1 MMKTLKSEMLRKKIA
16 AIIVG
21 IMLISVFANYWT
33 MVVVAAP
40 VTPFAVKIPS
50 GISGDN
56 INAVLTNT
64 VDSSDTRTVK
74 ISGGSA
80 TFTDFV
86 DNANTY
92 SLSITGMIG
101 YKDYAL
107 STMPL
112 ENGEYTVLQGDLE
125 ALPKYTISG
134 TLVDENNNSYKST
147 ASVSYTGYQTGTVP
161 LKDGYFSFEIYGG
174 KDYAMSISAADV
186 QYGEIDLGTVN
197 VTADRN
203 FGEQKLAI
211 QSFLI
216 QTTTGANG
224 SISPENESVLYN
236 QDQTISITA
245 NANYRIASLTV
256 DGGTVT
262 GAVGLTT
269 YLQHF
274 NDVTDEHSVSAT
286 FASNTGDDNY
296 ATYTVTLPDGLN
308 YENAQ
313 VTMKDKNNALIAR
326 TQSVT
331 NDNEVVFYDFVDPDE
346 TYTITIAGVFGYKD
360 YSINSVYPEYSNEIS
375 ININQFVQLKTFTV
389 SGTLCNESWSP
400 YSGTAQVAFEG
411 YTSGTQTLNNGYF
424 SFTVYEGQNYK
435 ITFAA
440 SDNKYEKI
448 IYENQKFTSNYNY
461 GYFRLT
467 VKTFA
472 ITTFSGANGMVVATP
487 GTVNYNGT
495 SAVAITANDYYQIA
509 KLTVDGVVI
518 SEAAGEKEYTKTFN
532 NIQSAHT
539 VSATFVLEQHK
550 ITVVVGE
557 NGAVTWDPDN
567 IFSKESGY
575 VVVNAGTDPSFT
587 AIANENWH
595 IVEITDTKDNV
606 TTTVDITP
614 AWNAPKQYTHSLY
627 DLDKDHTIVVNF
639 EIDQC
644 KVKITTNTMNT
655 SGIVESSDEET
666 KTCDYGTTYTVSSQ
680 PSIGCYFSAA
690 TIQYFGQA
698 AEPLLLNDTGESYE
712 ATFPVDKDVEIVI
725 VYQEGEPLPGAATQ
739 YFDLLK
745 DDTYLIRMETVNGIP
760 TYVFRDGG
768 WVIIAPKSPYVRIAI
783 NNTRAGNII
792 FNESTNIFSSMMV
805 TEQEHMPNQ
814 HATWYSI
821 PLYPIQIIIDKDS
834 PVVSDITTPQ
844 WSASA
849 SVISGTVSDTEP
861 SSGLSSVVWSTSPL
875 DEVSV
880 LSETVNKVNISST
893 GGYSF
898 TITGEQNQT
907 YYVYAIDAA
916 DNVSAQKTVQVRIDQ
931 TPPTITVFSISG
943 TQDPQNIKIFPFG
956 TYSNQPVVLKITGSD
971 SGVVSAGMKTITL
984 YIDGVPFGAPATVIS
999 GEASFNIPSGII
1011 PELSSSSMLISA
1023 VATDN
1028 VGNTTAIPVSPLDIS
1043 GSLPSDQLTLE
1054 NIKPSAVIEPSASEY
1069 TDVSGKV
1076 WYSDNA
1082 TLTIN
1087 VADTNSGIHS
1097 VTITVNGN
1105 EIDTDQNGKDINTNY
1120 GTLTLSDVYSVV
1132 TDPALRDPD
1141 DGSFTIVVTV
1151 EDNAGNIFETEKV
1164 IYQDNGVPYVEG
1176 FYFTPAEK
1184 DGLDGAVASVEATE
1198 YGYFFSED
1206 TTVTVYTGDSQPS
1219 CGIQSITYFTVD
1231 VNGGKSAESSMTTID
1246 DAITFE
1252 IPANFKGKIFAKA
1265 TDNVGNTPEAFA
1277 SPSGTIVEP
1286 PDKHLEEAHITF
1298 DRAQT
1303 TLRDVNG
1310 LDLYSG
1316 DTDVLLTVNDAYSGL
1331 YKVEWS
1337 VIAPYDTGNNQSGVI
1352 EIDNEA
1358 SFAGNGEASGW
1369 TITKTDEN
1377 LATQMSKTLKIN
1389 NNSNAI
1395 LIQVRI
1401 TDRAGNVSEETI
1413 SFSIDKT
1420 VPTIQVAYDNNSP
1433 DGQFSSYYSSDRT
1446 ATIIVTERNFSPE
1459 NVAIVISST
1468 GKGIPAV
1475 SSWTTSSNLSNPDL
1489 TTHTATIRYEEDGEY
1504 AFDISFKD
1512 LAGNLANAFPRQ
1524 TFTIDKT
1531 PPTVAVSYD
1540 NNEVLNGNY
1549 YKAWRTATITIVD
1562 RNFEAGRIKI
1572 DGVATD
1578 GGATQSFPATSGWS
1592 SYGDTHTATIH
1603 FSSDATYRFAITGQD
1618 RAGNSMSEFKQG
1630 SFVVDTKAPLISI
1643 AGVENRSANN
1653 GVVMPIIS
1661 FSDINYDSQNVTIL
1675 LSGSNVGSVTPN
1687 GDMSEQSN
1695 GEVFTFEDFDYQKDV
1710 DDIYTLE
1717 ISVVDFAGNT
1727 SSQEIVFS
1735 VNRFGSVYTFADTLK
1750 SIKGIYV
1757 RDEMDVTLTET
1768 NVDTLIQETRK
1779 LKITINGVPKD
1790 LVEDIDYTVQFSG
1803 GDGEWSQYTYTIN
1816 KDLFAGDGLYSV
1828 MLYSVDRAGNI
1839 NENINE
1845 VKEAEISFGIDKTLP
1860 VIVSVDLESDKQYP
1874 VEVKSASFSIKD
1886 NLELKS
1892 VSVYLNGQKIEPL
1905 LDGENYTFAIPS
1917 SNTTQSVK
1925 VIAIDAAGNEH
1936 VIEINNIL
1944 VTTNLFYRWYNNTT
1958 LFVGSLLG
1966 TGVLA
1971 VGTVLL
1977 IIFFRRKR
1985 GGVR

>member
-1 MMKTLKSEMLRKKIA
+1 MKTLKSEMLRKRIA

-40 VTPFAVKIPS
+40 VTPFTVKIPS
-50 GISGDN
+50 GIRGSSID
-56 INAVLTNT
+56 AVLTNT
-64 VDSSDTRTVK
+64 VDSSDKRTVRMT
-74 ISGGSA
+74 GGSA

-86 DNANTY
+86 DDANSY

-101 YKDYAL
+101 YEDYAL

-112 ENGEYTVLQGDLE
+112 ENGEYTVLQGDLG
-125 ALPKYTISG
+125 ALPQYTVSG
-134 TLVDENNNSYKST
+134 TLVDEKGNPYTTN
-147 ASVSYTGYQTGTVP
+147 AIVSYTGYDTGSAS
-161 LKDGYFSFEIYGG
+161 LKNGYFTFDIYGG
-174 KDYAMSISAADV
+174 QDYTMSISAADV

-211 QSFLI
+211 RSFLI

-224 SISPENESVLYN
+224 SISPENGSVLYN
-236 QDQTISITA
+236 QDQTVSITA

-256 DGGTVT
+256 DGVTVT
-262 GAVGLTT
+262 GAVGLST
-269 YLQHF
+269 YLRSF
-274 NDVTDEHSVSAT
+274 NDVKDMHSVSAT
-286 FASNTGDDNY
+286 FAPNTGADNHE
-296 ATYTVTLPDGLN
+296 TYTVTLPDGLD

-313 VTMKDKNNALIAR
+313 VTMKDSSNALIAR

-331 NDNEVVFYDFVDPDE
+331 NDNEVVFYDFADSNKN
-346 TYTITIAGVFGYKD
+346 YTITISGVPGYKD
-360 YSINSVYPEYSNEIS
+360 YTTNQFKPVSNEFSINL
-375 ININQFVQLKTFTV
+375 NQFVARQTYTV
-389 SGTLCNESWSP
+389 SGRLCYDYWNP
-400 YSGTAQVAFEG
+400 LSGKAQVELGGA
-411 YTSGTQTLNNGYF
+411 TSEIQIFGNGYF

-435 ITFAA
+435 ITFTS
-440 SDNKYEKI
+440 SDNKYEKK
-448 IYENQKFTSNYNY
+448 IYENQQFTANHNY
-461 GYFRLT
+461 GDVQL
-467 VKTFA
+467 KIKSFA
-472 ITTFSGANGMVVATP
+472 ITTFSGANGTVVATP
-487 GTVNYNGT
+487 GTVNYSGT
-495 SAVAITANDYYQIA
+495 SEVAITANQYYQIA
-509 KLTVDGVVI
+509 KLIVDGVVI
-518 SEAAGEKEYTKTFN
+518 SEAAGQKAYTKTFN
-532 NIQSAHT
+532 NMQSTHT
-539 VSATFVLEQHK
+539 VSATFVPEQHK
-550 ITVVVGE
+550 ITVEVGA

-567 IFSKESGY
+567 IFSKTAGY
-575 VVVNAGTDPSFT
+575 AIVNAGANPSFK

-595 IVEITDTKDNV
+595 IVSITDTKDNV
-606 TTTVDITP
+606 TTNVDITP
-614 AWNAPKQYTHSLY
+614 AWNAPKEYTHSLMN
-627 DLDKDHTIVVNF
+627 LDKDHTIVVNF

-644 KVKITTNTMNT
+644 SVEIKTEWWSS
-655 SGIVESSDEET
+655 SGDKKSEDIDTDS
-666 KTCDYGTTYTVSSQ
+666 CAYGTEYAVISQ
-680 PSIGCYFSAA
+680 PDEGYYFNQATFQFDGEAA
-690 TIQYFGQA
+690 QPF
-698 AEPLLLNDTGESYE
+698 LLEDTGDSYGK
-712 ATFPVDKDVEIVI
+712 TFSVQKNLKIVI
-725 VYQEGEPLPGAATQ
+725 AYKEGEPLPGAATQ
-739 YFDLLK
+739 YFELLK
-745 DDTYLIRMETVNGIP
+745 DNKYLIRTDTINGMP
-760 TYVFRDGG
+760 VYVFRKEG
-768 WVIIAPKSPYVRIAI
+768 WVVIAPKSPYVRIAI
-783 NNTRAGNII
+783 NQTRAGNII
-792 FNESTNIFSSMMV
+792 FNESTNIFSTMMV
-805 TEQEHMPNQ
+805 TEQEYTPGQ

-834 PVVSDITTPQ
+834 PVVADIATPP
-844 WSASA
+844 WSASETI
-849 SVISGTVSDTEP
+849 ISGTVSDTQP
-861 SSGLSSVVWSTSPL
+861 SSGLSRVVWSTSPL
-875 DEVSV
+875 EEASV
-880 LSETVNKVNISST
+880 LSETVNIVDIDAA

-898 TITGEQNQT
+898 TVTGEQNQK

-916 DNVSAQKTVQVRIDQ
+916 DNVSTAKEVQVRIDQ
-931 TPPTITVFSISG
+931 TPPTITGFSISG
-943 TQDPQNIKIFPFG
+943 TQDPQNLRSMLFG
-956 TYSNQPVVLKITGSD
+956 TYSNQPVILKITGSD
-971 SGVVSAGMKTITL
+971 SGPASSGMKTITL
-984 YIDGVPFGAPATVIS
+984 YIDGVPFGAPVTVS
-999 GEASFNIPSGII
+999 NGEAAITIPSGLI

-1023 VATDN
+1023 VATDS
-1028 VGNTTAIPVSPLDIS
+1028 VGNTTAIPVFPTDIS

-1054 NIKPSAVIEPSASEY
+1054 NIKPSAEIEPSASEY
-1069 TDVSGKV
+1069 TDASGKV

-1087 VADTNSGIHS
+1087 VADKNSGIHS
-1097 VTITVNGN
+1097 VAIDVNGHQ
-1105 EIDTDQNGKDINTNY
+1105 IDTDLNGKVINTNY
-1120 GTLTLSDVYSVV
+1120 DTMTDSDVYSVV
-1132 TDPALRDPD
+1132 TDPAFRDPD
-1141 DGSFTIVVTV
+1141 DGSFTIVVRV

-1184 DGLDGAVASVEATE
+1184 DGMDGSVAAVEATD

-1219 CGIQSITYFTVD
+1219 CGIQSISYYTVD
-1231 VNGGKSAESSMTTID
+1231 VNGGKSAESIMNTID
-1246 DAITFE
+1246 DEISFE
-1252 IPANFKGKIFAKA
+1252 IPANFKGKIYTKA
-1265 TDNVGNTPEAFA
+1265 TDNVGNTPDAFS

-1286 PDKHLEEAHITF
+1286 PDKHLEETHITF

-1303 TLRDVNG
+1303 TLRDING

-1377 LATQMSKTLKIN
+1377 LATQISKTLKIN

-1420 VPTIQVAYDNNSP
+1420 IPTIQVTYDNNSP
-1433 DGQFSSYYSSDRT
+1433 DAQFSSFYSSDRT
-1446 ATIIVTERNFSPE
+1446 ATITITERNFSPE
-1459 NVAIVISST
+1459 NAAIVISSSS
-1468 GKGIPAV
+1468 KGIPAV
-1475 SSWTTSSNLSNPDL
+1475 SSWTTSNNLSNPDL
-1489 TTHTATIRYEEDGEY
+1489 TTHTATIRYETDGEY
-1504 AFDISFKD
+1504 TFDISVKD
-1512 LAGNLANAFPRQ
+1512 LAGNLSNAFPRQ

-1531 PPTVAVSYD
+1531 PPTVTISYD
-1540 NNEVLNGNY
+1540 NNDVLNGNY
-1549 YKAWRTATITIVD
+1549 YKARRTATITVVD
-1562 RNFEAGRIKI
+1562 RNFEAGRIQI
-1572 DGVATD
+1572 AGVATD
-1578 GGATQSFPATSGWS
+1578 GGVTQSFPATSGWS
-1592 SYGDTHTATIH
+1592 SSGDTHTATIH
-1603 FSSDATYRFAITGQD
+1603 FSSDGIYRFGITGQD

-1630 SFVVDTKAPLISI
+1630 SFVVDTKAPIISI
-1643 AGVENRSANN
+1643 AGVEDRSANN
-1653 GVVMPIIS
+1653 GVVIPIIS
-1661 FSDINYDSQNVTIL
+1661 LSDINYNSQKVTML
-1675 LSGSNVGSVTPN
+1675 LSGANVGSVTPSVN
-1687 GDMSEQSN
+1687 MSAQPN
-1695 GEVFTFEDFDYQKDV
+1695 GEIFTFEDFDYKKDV

-1717 ISVVDFAGNT
+1717 ISVVDFAGNA

-1790 LVEDIDYTVQFSG
+1790 LIEDIDYTVQFIG
-1803 GDGEWSQYTYTIN
+1803 GGGEWSQYIYTIDKN
-1816 KDLFAGDGLYSV
+1816 LFAGDGLYSV

-1860 VIVSVDLESDKQYP
+1860 VIVSVDLESNKQYP
-1874 VEVKSASFSIKD
+1874 VDVKSASFSIKD
-1886 NLELKS
+1886 NLELRS
-1892 VSVYLNGQKIEPL
+1892 VSVYLNGQAIEPL
-1905 LDGENYTFAIPS
+1905 LDGENYTFTIPS

-1936 VIEINNIL
+1936 VIEISNIL

-1966 TGVLA
+1966 VGFLA
-1971 VGTVLL
+1971 SGTVLL
-1977 IIFFRRKR
+1977 IVLKRRRKGSAR
-1985 GGVR
+1985 